1 MILSPTFVVQ
11 AKKGC
16 SCLLII
22 LFTIILKAF
31 YSAADSKDLA
41 WILGPT
47 AWLTEQISGL
57 SFARESGVGWVNLEH
72 MFVIAPACA
81 GVNFLIIAFCMSSF
95 QGIFHK
101 NGTGWLIGWP
111 CMAGFAA
118 YAVTLVANTAR
129 IWLSVISYRADIYSG
144 WFTSE
149 AAHRIVGVSVYYL
162 FLCFYYQAVSFI
174 LNNEIKSARQFE
186 TKHVHIVR
194 LFVFIVPLFW
204 YLLFSLGVPYV
215 NNAYQLQPERFFEH
229 MSSVVGISLLLTLIL
244 FFVSRIPVC
253 VRLFFHKRD

>member
-95 QGIFHK
+95 QGIFHSK
-101 NGTGWLIGWP
+101 MERDGGSDGHAWQVLQLMP
-111 CMAGFAA
+111 LPLLL
-118 YAVTLVANTAR
+118 TLPEICFRYIVPGGY
-129 IWLSVISYRADIYSG
+129 LSG
-144 WFTSE
+144 WFTS
-149 AAHRIVGVSVYYL
+149 RSSSQNCSDKRLSL

-186 TKHVHIVR
+186 TKHVRIVR
-194 LFVFIVPLFW
+194 NYLFYLSLFW
-204 YLLFSLGVPYV
+204 LSCCFP
-215 NNAYQLQPERFFEH
+215 
-229 MSSVVGISLLLTLIL
+229 SSTYG
-244 FFVSRIPVC
+244 
-253 VRLFFHKRD
+253 D